1 MGGRGGSSGMSGGGR
16 SGNSVSFSQQA
27 SRIANPSSKQD
38 FIERAEFIG
47 NVSEN
52 AAYKYDVSTSDWQNY
67 GKDRTYIKLNQ
78 YNASDGSLRQSM
90 DMGYYDNIKNQYIE
104 GRGKNS
110 DSMTGNL
117 WDIQGSQKYSET
129 DIADFLKKKKK

>member
-1 MGGRGGSSGMSGGGR
+1 MGGRGSSSGMSDGGR
-16 SGNSVSFSQQA
+16 SGNSASFSQQA

-90 DMGYYDNIKNQYIE
+90 DMGYYDNAKDQYVE
-104 GRGKNS
+104 GRGKNAEA
-110 DSMTGNL
+110 MKGNV
-117 WDIQGSQKYSET
+117 WNIQGSQKYSET
-129 DIADFLKKKKK
+129 DIADFLKKKKR

>member
-1 MGGRGGSSGMSGGGR
+1 MGGRGGSSGMSGGGT
-16 SGNSVSFSQQA
+16 SGNSASFSQQA

-47 NVSEN
+47 DVSEN
-52 AAYKYDVSTSDWQNY
+52 AAYKYDVTTSDWQNY

-90 DMGYYDNIKNQYIE
+90 DMGYYDNAKDQYVE
-104 GRGKNS
+104 GRGKNAEA
-110 DSMTGNL
+110 MKGNV
-117 WDIQGSQKYSET
+117 WNIQGSQKYSET
-129 DIADFLKKKKK
+129 DIADFLKKKKR